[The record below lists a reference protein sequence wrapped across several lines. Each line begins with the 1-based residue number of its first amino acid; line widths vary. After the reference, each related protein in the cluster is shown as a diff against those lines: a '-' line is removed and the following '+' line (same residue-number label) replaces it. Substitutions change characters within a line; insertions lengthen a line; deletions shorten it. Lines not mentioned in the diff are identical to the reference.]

1 MEDVAAN
8 RDGEAFDAAEIAPDG
23 QGVEQRLGRVLVGA
37 VAGVDDR
44 AVDLPRQEMDRA
56 CLMVA
61 NDEDVG
67 PHRVQGHRGVDQRLA
82 LFDAR
87 RADRHV
93 HHVRAEP
100 LAGELERRLGAG
112 RGLEEQID
120 LGAPAQ
126 SGPLLL
132 DLARDRHRLVREIE
146 QRHDLLA
153 RQVLDAEQVALD
165 EGGAGGGHQSR
176 Q

>member
-1 MEDVAAN
+1 MATV
-8 RDGEAFDAAEIAPDG
+8 EALDAAEIAPDG

-44 AVDLPRQEMDRA
+44 AVDLSRQKVHGA
-56 CLMVA
+56 GVMVA

-67 PHRVQGHRGVDQRLA
+67 PHRVQGHGGVDQRLA

-87 RADRHV
+87 RPDRHV
-93 HHVRAEP
+93 HHVRPEP
-100 LAGELERRLGAG
+100 FSRELERRLGAG
-112 RGLEEQID
+112 RGLEEEID
-120 LGAPAQ
+120 LRAPAQ
-126 SGPLLL
+126 ARALLL
-132 DLARDRHRLVREIE
+132 DLARDRHRLVRKIE

-153 RQVLDAEQVALD
+153 RQVLDAEQMALGED
-165 EGGAGGGHQSR
+165 GRGGGHQGR